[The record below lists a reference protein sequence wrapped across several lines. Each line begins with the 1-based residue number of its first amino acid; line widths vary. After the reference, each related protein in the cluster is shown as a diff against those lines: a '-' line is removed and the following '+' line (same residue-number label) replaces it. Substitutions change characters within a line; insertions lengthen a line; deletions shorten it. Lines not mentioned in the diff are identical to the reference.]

1 MSYILFD
8 LVLATP
14 YPVQSSLDSSFS
26 ESPSPDS
33 LTWVSA
39 SQIASRFSITLAAI
53 CTVVLFAF

>member
-53 CTVVLFAF
+53 CTV

>member
-14 YPVQSSLDSSFS
+14 YPVQSSLDVSFS
-26 ESPSPDS
+26 ESLSPDS

-39 SQIASRFSITLAAI
+39 SQIAIRDL
-53 CTVVLFAF
+53 V